1 MKINLV
7 LPHQLPFPP
16 TRGGGVESL
25 NWMLAREFAR
35 CGHEVVAYSRKVPT
49 TPSRETDEFGIRHI
63 RVRGY
68 DLRPNRWMDHLF
80 GLRYAQ
86 NLRPHLE
93 NADVTSC
100 HTPFSF
106 KICRQA
112 GLGVCAH
119 TLHRTPKW
127 PLPFYRGMD
136 RVYCG
141 SDAVVAQARRIDP
154 QIRNLKRVY
163 NCVDLPSKPP
173 GWPARQ
179 PGSGIR
185 FLYVGRF
192 VPDKGIESLVHGFEQ
207 ALRAFP
213 NSYLET
219 IGPQVCAMGGNTPF
233 LHKMSQYIS
242 RHGLT
247 ERVTFRPPEFDRNKL
262 AESMLAA
269 DVICVPS
276 LSGETFSMA
285 ILEAMALGK
294 PVLVSDFS
302 PMPEAVDHEVTGY
315 VARAGDAES
324 IAAGIEFFAQAP
336 ERLPALGR
344 AGFEKAQRCFSVET
358 IAAEYL
364 EDFTSLI
371 HAKRGRTYMEVC
383 QPSDAR

>member
-1 MKINLV
+1 
-7 LPHQLPFPP
+7 
-16 TRGGGVESL
+16 
-25 NWMLAREFAR
+25 MLAREFAR
-35 CGHEVVAYSRKVPT
+35 CGHEVVAYSRAVPT
-49 TPSRETDEFGIRHI
+49 TPSRQTDEFGIRHV
-63 RVRGY
+63 RVQGY
-68 DLRPNRWMDHLF
+68 DLRPNRWLDHYF
-80 GLRYAQ
+80 GYRYAQ
-86 NLRPHLE
+86 NLLPHLE
-93 NADVTSC
+93 SADVTSC

-106 KICRQA
+106 KIYRRV
-112 GLGVCAH
+112 GLGVCTH

-163 NCVDLPSKPP
+163 NCVDLASNPP
-173 GWPARQ
+173 PWPVRRT
-179 PGSGIR
+179 GSGIR

-192 VPDKGIESLVHGFEQ
+192 VPDKGIESLVLGFERS
-207 ALRAFP
+207 LRAFP
-213 NSYLET
+213 NNRLET
-219 IGPQVCAMGGNTPF
+219 IGPQVSAMGGNTPF

-242 RHGLT
+242 KNQLT
-247 ERVTFRPPEFDRNKL
+247 ENITFRTPEFDRNKL
-262 AESMLAA
+262 AESMQAA

-324 IAAGIEFFAQAP
+324 IAAGIQFFSEAP
-336 ERLPALGR
+336 ERLPSLGR

-358 IAAEYL
+358 IAGEYL
-364 EDFTSLI
+364 EDFAALI
-371 HAKRGRTYMEVC
+371 HAKKGRSHIPVH
-383 QPSDAR
+383 QPTDAR